1 MAKAE
6 PPLPEPTKTAS
17 REPAASAATK
27 DNRSLSLVRAAY
39 EVIAAEGFEG
49 LRTRRVADRAGVNIA
64 TLHYYFPTKEA
75 LIRGL
80 AEYLASLFGSVHAP
94 PVSPTRS
101 AALDRLRQE
110 FADAR
115 FYRLERPDLLV
126 VIQELMLRAHRDP
139 AVRSIIAPLTYH
151 WRAGLQQL
159 IEEGISEGVFR
170 PDLVPVVAATLVA
183 STISGAINFTVGPEV
198 LDSIFRE
205 IEQWLIISQKNKKP
219 RKH

>member
-1 MAKAE
+1 MSKAE
-6 PPLPEPTKTAS
+6 PPLPEPAKTAT
-17 REPAASAATK
+17 RDPAASSATK
-27 DNRSLSLVRAAY
+27 DKRSLSLVRAAY
-39 EVIAAEGFEG
+39 EVIAEEGFEG
-49 LRTRRVADRAGVNIA
+49 LRTRSVADRAGINIA

-80 AEYLASLFGSVHAP
+80 AEYLASLFVSVHAP
-94 PVSPTRS
+94 PVSSTGS
-101 AALDRLRQE
+101 AALDRLHQE

-126 VIQELMLRAHRDP
+126 VIQELTLRAHRDP
-139 AVRSIIAPLTYH
+139 AVRSIITPLTYQ

-170 PDLVPVVAATLVA
+170 PDLVPVVAATLLA
-183 STISGAINFTVGPEV
+183 STISGAINFTVGAEL
-198 LDSIFRE
+198 LDSVFRE
-205 IEQWLIISQKNKKP
+205 IEQWLIIPQKKKP

>member
-6 PPLPEPTKTAS
+6 PPLPEPAKTAS

-183 STISGAINFTVGPEV
+183 SAISGAINFTVGPEV

>member
-6 PPLPEPTKTAS
+6 PPLPEPAKTAS

-80 AEYLASLFGSVHAP
+80 AEYLASLFGSVRAP

-183 STISGAINFTVGPEV
+183 SAISGAINFTVGPEV

>member
-6 PPLPEPTKTAS
+6 PPLPEPAKTAS

-159 IEEGISEGVFR
+159 IEEGISERVFR

-183 STISGAINFTVGPEV
+183 SAISGAINFTVGPEV

>member
-1 MAKAE
+1 MTKTG
-6 PPLPEPTKTAS
+6 PPLPEPAKTAAP
-17 REPAASAATK
+17 EPAASAATK

-80 AEYLASLFGSVHAP
+80 AEYLASLFVSLHAP
-94 PVSPTRS
+94 AVSPTGS
-101 AALDRLRQE
+101 SALDRLRQE

-183 STISGAINFTVGPEV
+183 SAISGAINFTVGPEV

>member
-1 MAKAE
+1 VRKAE
-6 PPLPEPTKTAS
+6 PPLPEPAKIAS
-17 REPAASAATK
+17 PEPAASLATK
-27 DNRSLSLVRAAY
+27 DNRRVSLVRAAY
-39 EVIAAEGFEG
+39 EVIATQGFEG
-49 LRTRRVADRAGVNIA
+49 LRTRSVAERAGVNIA

-75 LIRGL
+75 LIKGL
-80 AEYLASLFGSVHAP
+80 AEYLASLFVSVHAP
-94 PVSPTRS
+94 AVASTGS
-101 AALDRLRQE
+101 AALDRLHQE

-115 FYRLERPDLLV
+115 FYRLEQPDMLV

-151 WRAGLQQL
+151 WQSGLQQL

-183 STISGAINFTVGPEV
+183 STISGAINFAFGTEM
-198 LDSIFRE
+198 LDNIFRE
-205 IEQWLIISQKNKKP
+205 IERWLIISPKNKRP